1 MTTFNVKKQK
11 EILKCYATLLVKHW
25 PSDAKLLREKELY
38 DARKQ
43 LYKFLEVMDW
53 PEMRAGGHTGL
64 SDLVDLKYNV
74 KVEDCLVWLW
84 KNDLDLDKFKQYELI
99 DTLSQETA

>member
-25 PSDAKLLREKELY
+25 PSDVKLLREKELY

-43 LYKFLEVMDW
+43 LLNFLEVMDW
-53 PEMRAGGHTGL
+53 PEMREGGHTGL
-64 SDLVDLKYNV
+64 SDLVDLKYNLNG
-74 KVEDCLVWLW
+74 KDLW
-84 KNDLDLDKFKQYELI
+84 DVLYNFDIKKFKQYELI
-99 DTLSQETA
+99 DTLSLETA